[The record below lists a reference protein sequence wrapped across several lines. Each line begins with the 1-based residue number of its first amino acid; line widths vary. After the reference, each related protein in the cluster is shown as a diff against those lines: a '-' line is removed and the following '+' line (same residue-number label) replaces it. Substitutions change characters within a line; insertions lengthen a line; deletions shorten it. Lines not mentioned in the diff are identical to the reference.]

1 MDKKAENNQTDKEKV
16 LNIIKNVVTWLVVAA
31 AVAMMIFTI
40 ISATTLDRNNRSLFG
55 KKMFIVN
62 SDSMKA
68 TDFAAGDLIFVK
80 EVDPSTLK
88 EGDIISYTS
97 TNTENFGEL
106 ITHKIKKLT
115 VTASGEPG
123 FITYGTTTGEEDK
136 TIVTYPYIVGKYT
149 GKIAKMGYFFQFL
162 KTTPG
167 YIVCI
172 LVPFMLLI
180 ISQAWTSIKLFKQYK
195 AEQNA
200 ALEEEKSKIA
210 AEKEETQRMM
220 AELLAM
226 KAQMEQQLEN
236 AINKLFD
243 EYQLTKSEA
252 EALEIV
258 IDDYQQAHRKLQE
271 IKGGAPITTPGTAP
285 FQTQTPPP
293 SPAPEAPKANQNAER
308 IASLEKDLADVEKNI
323 TELRA
328 AKEELEATYKTA
340 ETESQIS
347 ELSVTIGKLT
357 AVKVQISAELQK
369 LKN

>member
-123 FITYGTTTGEEDK
+123 FITYGTTTGEDDK

-226 KAQMEQQLEN
+226 KAQMEQQ
-236 AINKLFD
+236 
-243 EYQLTKSEA
+243 
-252 EALEIV
+252 
-258 IDDYQQAHRKLQE
+258 
-271 IKGGAPITTPGTAP
+271 GGAPITTPGTAP

-308 IASLEKDLADVEKNI
+308 IALLEKDLAEVEKNI
-323 TELRA
+323 AELRA

-357 AVKVQISAELQK
+357 AVKGQISAELQK

>member
-40 ISATTLDRNNRSLFG
+40 ISATTLDRNNRCLFG

-226 KAQMEQQLEN
+226 KAQMEQQ
-236 AINKLFD
+236 
-243 EYQLTKSEA
+243 
-252 EALEIV
+252 
-258 IDDYQQAHRKLQE
+258 
-271 IKGGAPITTPGTAP
+271 GGAPITTPGTAP
-285 FQTQTPPP
+285 FQTQTPP

-308 IASLEKDLADVEKNI
+308 IALLEKDLADVEKNI

>member
-62 SDSMKA
+62 SNSMKA

-115 VTASGEPG
+115 VTASSEPG

-226 KAQMEQQLEN
+226 KAQMEQQ
-236 AINKLFD
+236 
-243 EYQLTKSEA
+243 
-252 EALEIV
+252 
-258 IDDYQQAHRKLQE
+258 
-271 IKGGAPITTPGTAP
+271 GGAPITTPGTAP

-308 IASLEKDLADVEKNI
+308 IALLEKDLADVEKNI

>member
-226 KAQMEQQLEN
+226 KAQMEQQ
-236 AINKLFD
+236 
-243 EYQLTKSEA
+243 
-252 EALEIV
+252 
-258 IDDYQQAHRKLQE
+258 
-271 IKGGAPITTPGTAP
+271 GGAPITTPGTAP

-293 SPAPEAPKANQNAER
+293 SPAPEVPKANQNAER

-323 TELRA
+323 AELRA

>member
-1 MDKKAENNQTDKEKV
+1 MDKKAENKQTDKEKV

-226 KAQMEQQLEN
+226 KAQMEQQ
-236 AINKLFD
+236 
-243 EYQLTKSEA
+243 
-252 EALEIV
+252 
-258 IDDYQQAHRKLQE
+258 
-271 IKGGAPITTPGTAP
+271 GGAPITTPGTAP

-323 TELRA
+323 AELRA
-328 AKEELEATYKTA
+328 AKEALEATDRTA

-357 AVKVQISAELQK
+357 AVKVQISAELQN

>member
-1 MDKKAENNQTDKEKV
+1 MDKKTENNQTDKEKV

-80 EVDPSTLK
+80 EVDPSALK

-226 KAQMEQQLEN
+226 KAQMEQQ
-236 AINKLFD
+236 
-243 EYQLTKSEA
+243 
-252 EALEIV
+252 
-258 IDDYQQAHRKLQE
+258 
-271 IKGGAPITTPGTAP
+271 GGAPITTPGTAP

-308 IASLEKDLADVEKNI
+308 IALLEKDLADVEKNI

>member
-226 KAQMEQQLEN
+226 KAQMEQQ
-236 AINKLFD
+236 
-243 EYQLTKSEA
+243 
-252 EALEIV
+252 
-258 IDDYQQAHRKLQE
+258 
-271 IKGGAPITTPGTAP
+271 GGAPITTPGTAP

-340 ETESQIS
+340 ETESQTS

>member
-226 KAQMEQQLEN
+226 KAQMEQQ
-236 AINKLFD
+236 
-243 EYQLTKSEA
+243 
-252 EALEIV
+252 
-258 IDDYQQAHRKLQE
+258 
-271 IKGGAPITTPGTAP
+271 GGAPITTPGTAP

-308 IASLEKDLADVEKNI
+308 IALLEKDLAEVEKNI
-323 TELRA
+323 AELRA

>member
-1 MDKKAENNQTDKEKV
+1 MDKKTENKQTDKEKV

-226 KAQMEQQLEN
+226 KAQMEQQ
-236 AINKLFD
+236 
-243 EYQLTKSEA
+243 
-252 EALEIV
+252 
-258 IDDYQQAHRKLQE
+258 
-271 IKGGAPITTPGTAP
+271 GGAPITTPGTAP
-285 FQTQTPPP
+285 FQTPPP

-323 TELRA
+323 AELRA
-328 AKEELEATYKTA
+328 AKEALEATYKTA

>member
-1 MDKKAENNQTDKEKV
+1 MDKKAENKQTDKEKV

-226 KAQMEQQLEN
+226 KAQMEQQ
-236 AINKLFD
+236 
-243 EYQLTKSEA
+243 
-252 EALEIV
+252 
-258 IDDYQQAHRKLQE
+258 
-271 IKGGAPITTPGTAP
+271 GGAPITTPGTAP

-293 SPAPEAPKANQNAER
+293 SPAPEVPKANQNAER

-323 TELRA
+323 AELRA

>member
-88 EGDIISYTS
+88 EGDIVSYTS

-226 KAQMEQQLEN
+226 KAQMEQQ
-236 AINKLFD
+236 
-243 EYQLTKSEA
+243 
-252 EALEIV
+252 
-258 IDDYQQAHRKLQE
+258 
-271 IKGGAPITTPGTAP
+271 GGAPITTPGTAP

>member
-226 KAQMEQQLEN
+226 KAQMEQQ
-236 AINKLFD
+236 
-243 EYQLTKSEA
+243 
-252 EALEIV
+252 
-258 IDDYQQAHRKLQE
+258 
-271 IKGGAPITTPGTAP
+271 GGAPITTPGTAP

-323 TELRA
+323 AELRA

>member
-149 GKIAKMGYFFQFL
+149 GKIAKIGYFFQFL

-226 KAQMEQQLEN
+226 KAQMEQQ
-236 AINKLFD
+236 
-243 EYQLTKSEA
+243 
-252 EALEIV
+252 
-258 IDDYQQAHRKLQE
+258 
-271 IKGGAPITTPGTAP
+271 GGAPITTPGTAP

>member
-1 MDKKAENNQTDKEKV
+1 MDKKTENNQTDKEKV

-226 KAQMEQQLEN
+226 KAQMEQQ
-236 AINKLFD
+236 
-243 EYQLTKSEA
+243 
-252 EALEIV
+252 
-258 IDDYQQAHRKLQE
+258 
-271 IKGGAPITTPGTAP
+271 GGAPITTPGTAP

-293 SPAPEAPKANQNAER
+293 SPAPEAPKASQNAER

-323 TELRA
+323 AELRA

>member
-226 KAQMEQQLEN
+226 KAQMEQQ
-236 AINKLFD
+236 
-243 EYQLTKSEA
+243 
-252 EALEIV
+252 
-258 IDDYQQAHRKLQE
+258 
-271 IKGGAPITTPGTAP
+271 GGAPITTPGTAP

-293 SPAPEAPKANQNAER
+293 SPAPEVPKANQNAER
-308 IASLEKDLADVEKNI
+308 IVSLEKDLADVEKNI
-323 TELRA
+323 AELRA

>member
-180 ISQAWTSIKLFKQYK
+180 IS
-195 AEQNA
+195 
-200 ALEEEKSKIA
+200 LEEEKSKIA

-226 KAQMEQQLEN
+226 KAQMEQQ
-236 AINKLFD
+236 
-243 EYQLTKSEA
+243 
-252 EALEIV
+252 
-258 IDDYQQAHRKLQE
+258 
-271 IKGGAPITTPGTAP
+271 GGAPITTPGTAP

-308 IASLEKDLADVEKNI
+308 IALLEKDLADVEKNI

>member
-226 KAQMEQQLEN
+226 KAQIEQQ
-236 AINKLFD
+236 
-243 EYQLTKSEA
+243 
-252 EALEIV
+252 
-258 IDDYQQAHRKLQE
+258 
-271 IKGGAPITTPGTAP
+271 GGAPITTPGTAP

-323 TELRA
+323 AELRA

>member
-226 KAQMEQQLEN
+226 KAQMEQQ
-236 AINKLFD
+236 
-243 EYQLTKSEA
+243 
-252 EALEIV
+252 
-258 IDDYQQAHRKLQE
+258 
-271 IKGGAPITTPGTAP
+271 GGAPITTPDTAP
-285 FQTQTPPP
+285 FQTQTPP

>member
-16 LNIIKNVVTWLVVAA
+16 LNIIKNVVTWRVVAA
-31 AVAMMIFTI
+31 AVALMIFTI

-226 KAQMEQQLEN
+226 KAQMEQQ
-236 AINKLFD
+236 
-243 EYQLTKSEA
+243 
-252 EALEIV
+252 
-258 IDDYQQAHRKLQE
+258 
-271 IKGGAPITTPGTAP
+271 GGAPITTPGTAP

-308 IASLEKDLADVEKNI
+308 IALLEKDLADVEKNI
-323 TELRA
+323 AELRA

>member
-226 KAQMEQQLEN
+226 KAQMEQQ
-236 AINKLFD
+236 
-243 EYQLTKSEA
+243 
-252 EALEIV
+252 
-258 IDDYQQAHRKLQE
+258 
-271 IKGGAPITTPGTAP
+271 GGAPITTPGTAP

-293 SPAPEAPKANQNAER
+293 SPAPEAPKANQNADR

>member
-226 KAQMEQQLEN
+226 KAQMEQQ
-236 AINKLFD
+236 
-243 EYQLTKSEA
+243 
-252 EALEIV
+252 
-258 IDDYQQAHRKLQE
+258 
-271 IKGGAPITTPGTAP
+271 GGAPITTPGTAP

-293 SPAPEAPKANQNAER
+293 SPAPEAPKANQNAKR

-323 TELRA
+323 AELRA